1 MPLKVKPSKVSSAK
15 SRDREKLFTDWMT
28 QNELVKM
35 NDEREKAGEQMI
47 SYEYHEGKRQFRAI
61 HSKAIKFNGWWWS
74 TESGEKDMEDEVKTY
89 KARGYDPLFVVLE
102 GNFYCMLFVKPDQLA
117 AAQKILKDLGIEP
130 PVVK

>member
-1 MPLKVKPSKVSSAK
+1 
-15 SRDREKLFTDWMT
+15 
-28 QNELVKM
+28 
-35 NDEREKAGEQMI
+35 
-47 SYEYHEGKRQFRAI
+47 
-61 HSKAIKFNGWWWS
+61 
-74 TESGEKDMEDEVKTY
+74 MEDEVKTY